1 MPSKGLSKLYIEQI
15 LYCSMQEQRRMF
27 LFSISYAKSSLST
40 TDKSQI
46 NKNLNIPEFKTI
58 SMTGIYTH
66 KY

>member
-1 MPSKGLSKLYIEQI
+1 
-15 LYCSMQEQRRMF
+15 MQEPRRMF

-46 NKNLNIPEFKTI
+46 NKNLNIPELKTI